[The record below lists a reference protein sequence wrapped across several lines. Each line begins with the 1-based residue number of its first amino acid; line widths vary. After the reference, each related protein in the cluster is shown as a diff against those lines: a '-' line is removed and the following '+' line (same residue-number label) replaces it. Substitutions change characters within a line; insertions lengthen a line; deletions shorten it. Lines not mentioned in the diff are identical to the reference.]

1 MRSLAA
7 WVELDQVPKDSV
19 IFKLFTNV
27 SKNRFMLYRGEAGSH
42 FGAYGAARRSCVT
55 GRVKLGERYETW
67 AAEVRSKRFKEN
79 TSRFHVKWTSLPT

>member
-1 MRSLAA
+1 
-7 WVELDQVPKDSV
+7 
-19 IFKLFTNV
+19 
-27 SKNRFMLYRGEAGSH
+27 MLYRGEAGSH

-79 TSRFHVKWTSLPT
+79 TSRFHVVDQPPDLKPKCREPKGWCDLSDFQL